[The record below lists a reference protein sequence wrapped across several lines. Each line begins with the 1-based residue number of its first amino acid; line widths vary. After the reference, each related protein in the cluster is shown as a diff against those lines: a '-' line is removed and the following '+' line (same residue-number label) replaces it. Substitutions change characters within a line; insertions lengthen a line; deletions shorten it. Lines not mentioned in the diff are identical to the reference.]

1 MLALTE
7 HIILHVASNEYTV
20 WEWRWRCLCAGIES
34 ARLPA
39 PSAEGSAELASDK
52 GVEAAGR
59 PEACSSPAAP
69 AQAAIDAPPPPPPIR
84 LTPATLAHELALTAS
99 VAAFSPKNY
108 QLWNA
113 RRKLAFSRGA
123 LLTDAEADAELAFSE
138 ACLAQDAKNHHA
150 WMHRQAVL
158 AAVWSERVARD
169 ELELTTQLLL
179 DDDVRNNSVWAQRM
193 FVVRRLVAAEV
204 GVPGAAQ
211 PGALLIAGG
220 GPLKEGALQADHAII
235 KRCVGAIWVAFA
247 SNNSLTTY
255 SPVSGAAHHP
265 PREVAMVR
273 DALQSAPSNQAAWNY
288 LWGLRQLVRGAGLDP
303 EIKSLADRV
312 RKDAPWALPAQAILT
327 RLAQAAAE

>member
-1 MLALTE
+1 MKRQLGMSGWGGNLLQIAVTGPCPQKLISQELSARVLALTE

-39 PSAEGSAELASDK
+39 PSAEGSVKLASDK
-52 GVEAAGR
+52 GVETAGR
-59 PEACSSPAAP
+59 PEASTSPAMP
-69 AQAAIDAPPPPPPIR
+69 AQAASDAPPPPPPIR

-193 FVVRRLVAAEV
+193 FVVRRLVAVEV

-235 KRCVGAIWVAFA
+235 KRYVGAMRLAGT
-247 SNNSLTTY
+247 LGHTLRTTY
-255 SPVSGAAHHP
+255 LPDSDTAHP
-265 PREVAMVR
+265 
-273 DALQSAPSNQAAWNY
+273 
-288 LWGLRQLVRGAGLDP
+288 
-303 EIKSLADRV
+303 
-312 RKDAPWALPAQAILT
+312 
-327 RLAQAAAE
+327 